1 MRLSGF
7 HLSRVCQPARSLLLA
22 AICFASSPIATAQV
36 GNTQTL
42 DPTGPMPY
50 NIVVDWMQPFAQQ
63 GYTWGGNSGIH
74 VESKD
79 RILIVQRGETQ
90 LPDPLPPEYTN
101 YAGSM
106 GWNVIQGRGR
116 TWQNL
121 LYVINSDGELQE
133 VWDQWD
139 HLWAGTDGPGPHRLR
154 VSPYDPERKVW
165 VVEETGH
172 VIYIFSQDGKEL
184 LKTLGEKNVSASDRT
199 HFGKPQDV
207 VFLPDGHVLVADGL
221 ENARVVVLNSE
232 GEYVSEFGTRGEQPG
247 QFLSVHGM
255 ALGPDN
261 MLYVVDRDALNVQVF
276 EHVNRGVAGA
286 VPEFEFRARWL
297 GPNFPLD
304 IIVSDEYAWVTDIRP
319 TKVIQFDLQGNHVYT
334 WLLPPDGPGAWL
346 EMHSFAVDADGNL
359 YGTDNQYA
367 RPQKLVPR
375 ADADPKHLIQP
386 QYIPR

>member
-1 MRLSGF
+1 MRVSA
-7 HLSRVCQPARSLLLA
+7 SRRTGVTPTVLSLLFA
-22 AICFASSPIATAQV
+22 AVCIAAPAVSVAQV

-50 NIVVDWMQPFAQQ
+50 DIVVDWMQPFAQP

-121 LYVINSDGELQE
+121 LYVINSEGELQE

-165 VVEETGH
+165 VIEETGH

-221 ENARVVVLNSE
+221 ENARVVVLNSD
-232 GEYVSEFGTRGEQPG
+232 GEYVSEFGSRGRAAR
-247 QFLSVHGM
+247 SVSECAWHG
-255 ALGPDN
+255 
-261 MLYVVDRDALNVQVF
+261 
-276 EHVNRGVAGA
+276 
-286 VPEFEFRARWL
+286 
-297 GPNFPLD
+297 
-304 IIVSDEYAWVTDIRP
+304 T
-319 TKVIQFDLQGNHVYT
+319 
-334 WLLPPDGPGAWL
+334 
-346 EMHSFAVDADGNL
+346 
-359 YGTDNQYA
+359 GTG
-367 RPQKLVPR
+367 
-375 ADADPKHLIQP
+375 
-386 QYIPR
+386 